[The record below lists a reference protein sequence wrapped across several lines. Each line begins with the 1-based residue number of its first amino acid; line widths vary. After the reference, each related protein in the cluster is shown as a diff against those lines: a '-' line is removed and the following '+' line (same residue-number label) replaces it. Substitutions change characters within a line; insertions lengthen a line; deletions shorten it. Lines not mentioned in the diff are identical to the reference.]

1 MDTLSHIHRFV
12 PGIDPAAAPLL
23 LLHGTGGDEN
33 DLLPLGRALS
43 PGAALISP
51 RGRVLE
57 HGMPRFFRRIA
68 EGIFDEDDVRRRS
81 DELAGFVAEARATYT
96 LGAPIAVGYSNGA
109 NIAAAVLLTHPGVL
123 AGAVLIRPMQPLGTT
138 APVRLD
144 GTPILML
151 SGARDP
157 IVTADDVGGLA
168 ARFRA
173 AGAAVDH
180 RTLPTGHPL
189 TQADVDIARAWI
201 AETTTTADPVR

>member
-12 PGIDPAAAPLL
+12 PGTDPAAAPLL

-43 PGAALISP
+43 PGAALVSP

-68 EGIFDEDDVRRRS
+68 EGIFDEDDVRRRAG
-81 DELAGFVAEARATYT
+81 ELAGFVAEARGTYG
-96 LGAPIAVGYSNGA
+96 LAAPIAVGYSNGA

-123 AGAVLIRPMQPLGTT
+123 AGAVLIRPMQPLGATE
-138 APVRLD
+138 PVRLG

-151 SGARDP
+151 SGTRDP
-157 IVTADDVGGLA
+157 IVTSDDVGGLA
-168 ARFRA
+168 ERFRT
-173 AGAAVDH
+173 AGAVVDH

-189 TQADVDIARAWI
+189 TQTDVDIARAWI
-201 AETTTTADPVR
+201 VEAAKTIDPVR

>member
-12 PGIDPAAAPLL
+12 PGADPAAAPLL

-43 PGAALISP
+43 PGAALVSP

-68 EGIFDEDDVRRRS
+68 EGIFDEDDVRRRAG
-81 DELAGFVAEARATYT
+81 ELAGFVAGARAAYG

-123 AGAVLIRPMQPLGTT
+123 AGAVLIRPMQPLSSTE
-138 APVRLD
+138 PVRLD

-168 ARFRA
+168 ERFRA

-201 AETTTTADPVR
+201 AEAAKAIDPVR

>member
-12 PGIDPAAAPLL
+12 PGADSAAAPLL

-43 PGAALISP
+43 PGAALVSP

-68 EGIFDEDDVRRRS
+68 EGIFDEDDVRRRAG
-81 DELAGFVAEARATYT
+81 ELAGFVAEARAAYS
-96 LGAPIAVGYSNGA
+96 LAAPIAVGYSNGA

-123 AGAVLIRPMQPLGTT
+123 AGAVLIRPMQPLGSTE
-138 APVRLD
+138 PVRLD

-173 AGAAVDH
+173 AGAVVEH

-201 AETTTTADPVR
+201 AEAAKAIDPVR

>member
-12 PGIDPAAAPLL
+12 PGADPAATPLL

-43 PGAALISP
+43 PGAALVSP

-68 EGIFDEDDVRRRS
+68 EGIFDEDDVRRRAG
-81 DELAGFVAEARATYT
+81 ELAGFVAGARAAYG

-123 AGAVLIRPMQPLGTT
+123 AGAVLIRPMQPLGSTE
-138 APVRLD
+138 PVRLD

-168 ARFRA
+168 ERFRA

-201 AETTTTADPVR
+201 AEAAKAIDPVR